1 MTQTLERRYSAT
13 PDEIWRLWTTPDAI
27 ERWWAPEGFAVE
39 VETLELRPGGELR
52 YAMTATA
59 PAQMEFMESAGM
71 PLRTVSRKT
80 FTEVVPNER
89 LAYDSLVDFVPGVE
103 PYEARTVVA
112 LEPDG
117 DGTRVVMTMDDLHDA
132 VWTDRLVLGRSNEL
146 DNLGALIARR

>member
-1 MTQTLERRYSAT
+1 
-13 PDEIWRLWTTPDAI
+13 
-27 ERWWAPEGFAVE
+27 
-39 VETLELRPGGELR
+39 
-52 YAMTATA
+52 
-59 PAQMEFMESAGM
+59 MESAGM

-89 LAYDSLVDFVPGVE
+89 LAYDSLVDFVPGDE